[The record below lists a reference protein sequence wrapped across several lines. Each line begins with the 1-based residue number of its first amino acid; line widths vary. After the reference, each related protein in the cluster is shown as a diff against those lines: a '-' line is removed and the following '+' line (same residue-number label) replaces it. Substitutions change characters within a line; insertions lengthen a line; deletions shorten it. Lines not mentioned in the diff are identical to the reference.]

1 MSSKED
7 HCTALPN
14 IEHIQC
20 KSQLKAT
27 IHCFSMQSET
37 SLRKQWLYDVIS
49 QTAQNAG
56 NSTQLHVHEH
66 VC

>member
-14 IEHIQC
+14 IVHVQC

-27 IHCFSMQSET
+27 TLFSYA
-37 SLRKQWLYDVIS
+37 K
-49 QTAQNAG
+49 
-56 NSTQLHVHEH
+56 
-66 VC
+66 